1 MQVGWPRPGSP
12 LQAGGVFAEATM
24 LWKEEAKHPREQD
37 RDLVGVLAE
46 RSLQTRPAPAASL
59 CHAMTSMMNL
69 QKRRHQG
76 PQFPLRKLR
85 AQEVK

>member
-37 RDLVGVLAE
+37 RDLVGVLA
-46 RSLQTRPAPAASL
+46 ASL

-69 QKRRHQG
+69 QRRRHQG

>member
-37 RDLVGVLAE
+37 QDLVGVLAE
-46 RSLQTRPAPAASL
+46 R
-59 CHAMTSMMNL
+59 
-69 QKRRHQG
+69 
-76 PQFPLRKLR
+76 
-85 AQEVK
+85 